1 LGKEKGNRASGSAVF
16 AEPIETD
23 NIALQRAER
32 SCLANQAAEVLQAQ
46 VLELIHYPA
55 TGATRA
61 GLHLLFVHGA
71 YSSASCWQPHFLPW
85 FSRQGYD
92 CWAVSLRGHG
102 NSPDRR
108 HLQQYAIADYVND
121 VAWACGQ
128 LAQPAVLIG
137 HSMGGFVLQQY
148 LRQHTAAATILLASV
163 PPGGLLASTW
173 RLGLTAPDIL
183 LVLNLFQQGRYQP
196 TAEEIRRMLLSPD
209 ASLESARWLAANLQ
223 VESQRAVLDM
233 TLTTALFARRLPC
246 PALSIVGCSDLLVS
260 RLEAESGGLLLGVDT
275 LALPDVAHMLM
286 LDTRWQCVA
295 DSMHSWLSTRFSRP
309 VTDNGGLAGGP
320 IYPGS

>member
-1 LGKEKGNRASGSAVF
+1 MGKEKGNRASGSAVF

-209 ASLESARWLAANLQ
+209 ASLRHPDPIRMSEPGERQ
-223 VESQRAVLDM
+223 VAGRQ
-233 TLTTALFARRLPC
+233 FAGGK
-246 PALSIVGCSDLLVS
+246 PAS
-260 RLEAESGGLLLGVDT
+260 RPGYDPDHRSVRPPS
-275 LALPDVAHMLM
+275 ALPGAVN
-286 LDTRWQCVA
+286 
-295 DSMHSWLSTRFSRP
+295 SWMQRS
-309 VTDNGGLAGGP
+309 AGQP
-320 IYPGS
+320 PGSGKRRSPAGRRHSGFT

>member
-1 LGKEKGNRASGSAVF
+1 MVQNGGLTPVLGESRGRRYRK
-16 AEPIETD
+16 
-23 NIALQRAER
+23 
-32 SCLANQAAEVLQAQ
+32 AQ

-71 YSSASCWQPHFLPW
+71 YCSASCWQPHFLPW
-85 FSRQGYD
+85 FSRHGYD

-108 HLQQYAIADYVND
+108 RLQQYGIADYVND

-128 LAQPAVLIG
+128 IAQPAVLIG

-148 LRQHTAAATILLASV
+148 LRQNTAAATILLASV
-163 PPGGLLASTW
+163 PPCGLLASAW
-173 RLGLTAPDIL
+173 RLGLTAPDIVL
-183 LVLNLFQQGRYQP
+183 ALNLFQQGWYQR

-209 ASLESARWLAANLQ
+209 ASLESAGWLAANLQ
-223 VESQRAVLDM
+223 VESQRAALDM
-233 TLTTALFARRLPC
+233 TLTTGLFVRRLPC

-260 RLEAESGGLLLGVDT
+260 RLEAECGGLLLGVDT
-275 LALPDVAHMLM
+275 LALPDVAHALM
-286 LDTRWQCVA
+286 LDVRWQSVA
-295 DSMHSWLSTRFSRP
+295 NSMHSWLSATFSRP
-309 VTDNGGLAGGP
+309 VADNGGLAGGT
-320 IYPGS
+320 IHPGS

>member
-1 LGKEKGNRASGSAVF
+1 M
-16 AEPIETD
+16 
-23 NIALQRAER
+23 
-32 SCLANQAAEVLQAQ
+32 
-46 VLELIHYPA
+46 LELIHYPT

-61 GLHLLFVHGA
+61 GLDLLFVHGA
-71 YSSASCWQPHFLPW
+71 YCSASCWQPHFLPW

-102 NSPDRR
+102 DSPDRR
-108 HLQQYAIADYVND
+108 RLQQYGIADYVND

-128 LAQPAVLIG
+128 LAQPTVLVG

-163 PPGGLLASTW
+163 PPGGLLASAW

-183 LVLNLFQQGRYQP
+183 LALNLFQQGRYQR
-196 TAEEIRRMLLSPD
+196 TAEEIRRLLLSSD

-223 VESQRAVLDM
+223 MESQRAALDM

-246 PALSIVGCSDLLVS
+246 PALSIVGCSDLVVS
-260 RLEAESGGLLLGVDT
+260 RLEAECGGLLLGVNT

-286 LDTRWQCVA
+286 LDTRWQSVA
-295 DSMHSWLSTRFSRP
+295 DSIHGWLSSTFSKP
-309 VTDNGGLAGGP
+309 VANNGGPAGGT
-320 IYPGS
+320 IHSGS

>member
-1 LGKEKGNRASGSAVF
+1 MAS
-16 AEPIETD
+16 T
-23 NIALQRAER
+23 
-32 SCLANQAAEVLQAQ
+32 

-71 YSSASCWQPHFLPW
+71 YCSASCWQPHFLPW

-92 CWAVSLRGHG
+92 CWALSLRGHG
-102 NSPDRR
+102 KSPDRR
-108 HLQQYAIADYVND
+108 RLQQYGIADYVKD

-163 PPGGLLASTW
+163 PPGGLLVSSW
-173 RLGLTAPDIL
+173 RVGLTAPDIL
-183 LVLNLFQQGRYQP
+183 LALNLFQQGRYQP
-196 TAEEIRRMLLSPD
+196 TAEEIRRMLLSSD
-209 ASLESARWLAANLQ
+209 ASLECASWLAANLQ

-233 TLTTALFARRLPC
+233 TLTNALFARRLAC

-260 RLEAESGGLLLGVDT
+260 RLEAESVGLLLGADT

-295 DSMHSWLSTRFSRP
+295 DTMHTWLSTRFPRP
-309 VTDNGGLAGGP
+309 VTDNEGLAGGP
-320 IYPGS
+320 ICSGS